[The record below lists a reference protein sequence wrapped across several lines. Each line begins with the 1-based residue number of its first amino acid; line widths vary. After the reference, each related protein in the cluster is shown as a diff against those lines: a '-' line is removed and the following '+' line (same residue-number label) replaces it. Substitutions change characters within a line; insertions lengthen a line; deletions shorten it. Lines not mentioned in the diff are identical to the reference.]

1 MNKVII
7 ASAIIAACSISS
19 VALAKHSSSAMR
31 HHKPVEQ
38 IVKHLRGLSLTEAQ
52 RSEMKV
58 LFTNFR
64 ASHSNASESNFEA
77 PSFDMANA
85 SEAELTQFIEE
96 KIEASASKRFAFAQL
111 RHDIY
116 ALLTP
121 SQQQLL
127 EEKDAEREARHEE
140 RLLVRQDRMDKR
152 TARSG
157 PSERS
162 GRNSEH
168 GGRNGE
174 RGGRKGMFK
183 GLDLTREQKV
193 SLKAL
198 REEAAVS
205 SETHKVVMRDF
216 REAQQ
221 ALVRS
226 DAFSEDAFKALFAQY
241 KDNLIAAGVAKAKH
255 KQAMFA
261 VLTESQQQT
270 LKARHA
276 EERELREM
284 LSL

>member
-19 VALAKHSSSAMR
+19 VALAKHSSNAMR

-64 ASHSNASESNFEA
+64 ASHSNASERNFEA

-96 KIEASASKRFAFAQL
+96 KIETSASKRFAFAQL
-111 RHDIY
+111 RHNIY

-127 EEKDAEREARHEE
+127 EEKEAEREARHEE
-140 RLLVRQDRMDKR
+140 RLLVRQDRIDKR

-162 GRNSEH
+162 GRNSER
-168 GGRNGE
+168 GGRN
-174 RGGRKGMFK
+174 GMFK

-261 VLTESQQQT
+261 VLTESQQQM
-270 LKARHA
+270 LKARRA

>member
-19 VALAKHSSSAMR
+19 FAIAKHSSNAMR

-64 ASHSNASESNFEA
+64 TTHQNDNERTFDR

-85 SEAELTQFIEE
+85 SEAELTQFIED
-96 KIEASASKRFAFAQL
+96 KIENSASKRFALAQL

-127 EEKDAEREARHEE
+127 EEKETEREARREE
-140 RLLVRQDRMDKR
+140 RLLARQDKMEKR
-152 TARSG
+152 TARFD
-157 PSERS
+157 PS
-162 GRNSEH
+162 
-168 GGRNGE
+168 E
-174 RGGRKGMFK
+174 RGGRQGMFK
-183 GLDLTREQKV
+183 GLDLTRDQKA

-198 REEAAVS
+198 REEATVS

-216 REAQQ
+216 REAQK

-226 DAFSEDAFKALFAQY
+226 DAFSEDAFNALFAQY
-241 KDNLIAAGVAKAKH
+241 KENLVAAGIAKAKH

-270 LKARHA
+270 LKARRT
-276 EERELREM
+276 EERELRDM

>member
-19 VALAKHSSSAMR
+19 FAIAKHSSNAMR
-31 HHKPVEQ
+31 HHEPVEQ

-58 LFTNFR
+58 LFANFR
-64 ASHSNASESNFEA
+64 ATHQNDNERTFER
-77 PSFDMANA
+77 PSFEMANA
-85 SEAELTQFIEE
+85 SEAELTQFIEG
-96 KIEASASKRFAFAQL
+96 KIETSASKRFAFAQL

-127 EEKDAEREARHEE
+127 EEKEAEREARREE
-140 RLLVRQDRMDKR
+140 RLLARQDKMEKR
-152 TARSG
+152 TARFNHFDRSERN
-157 PSERS
+157 SERS
-162 GRNSEH
+162 GRN
-168 GGRNGE
+168 
-174 RGGRKGMFK
+174 GMFK
-183 GLDLTREQKV
+183 GLDLTREQKA

-198 REEAAVS
+198 REEASVS

-226 DAFSEDAFKALFAQY
+226 DAFSEDAFNALFAQY
-241 KDNLIAAGVAKAKH
+241 KDSLVAAGVAKAKH

-261 VLTESQQQT
+261 VLTESQQQA
-270 LKARHA
+270 LKARRT
-276 EERELREM
+276 EERELRDM